1 MAIIKKD
8 GFVVGA
14 VEVTK
19 EDIERY
25 EKNGFVVIMK

>member
-1 MAIIKKD
+1 MAIIKMN
-8 GFVVGA
+8 GFVVGV

-19 EDIERY
+19 EDVVRY